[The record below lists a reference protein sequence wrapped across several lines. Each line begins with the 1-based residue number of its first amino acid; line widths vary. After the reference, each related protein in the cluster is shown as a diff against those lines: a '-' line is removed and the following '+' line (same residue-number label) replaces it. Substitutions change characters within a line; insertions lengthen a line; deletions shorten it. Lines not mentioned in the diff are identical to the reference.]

1 MPPQKRYLENDT
13 RPKKDKKVFP
23 VPCYGVIVASF
34 EPYLGFVSPWRMM
47 RLWNTPNFRLGTKCR
62 GPSLGVVGNS
72 LGLVVLFDHLGFF
85 PPLKELGWVGLGYST
100 NYDCPRSRA
109 SKRLG
114 SHEISG
120 FDTPWHCTDSSPG
133 GPDKTSFPSASAKI
147 DQLFL
152 KSSRCQRVRES
163 CTLSSYS
170 PLGLL

>member
-13 RPKKDKKVFP
+13 RPKNDKKVFP

-85 PPLKELGWVGLGYST
+85 PPLKELGWVGLQHKLRLSKKPSFKAPWLTRDIRFLILHGIAQT
-100 NYDCPRSRA
+100 QVLVDQTRLHFPVQVPRSISYS
-109 SKRLG
+109 SKV
-114 SHEISG
+114 
-120 FDTPWHCTDSSPG
+120 PG
-133 GPDKTSFPSASAKI
+133 
-147 DQLFL
+147 
-152 KSSRCQRVRES
+152 VRE
-163 CTLSSYS
+163 
-170 PLGLL
+170 